1 MGIRIRSLPNILHD
15 TVMHWIGM
23 DVNTLPGSCSC
34 FQEAKFTLYSFDLIR
49 QYNLA
54 INLRLQ
60 IRCILF
66 LRTEELIH
74 KFLAK

>member
-1 MGIRIRSLPNILHD
+1 MGIRIRPLPNILHD

-34 FQEAKFTLYSFDLIR
+34 FQEAKFTLYSFDLIW

-54 INLRLQ
+54 INL
-60 IRCILF
+60 
-66 LRTEELIH
+66 
-74 KFLAK
+74 